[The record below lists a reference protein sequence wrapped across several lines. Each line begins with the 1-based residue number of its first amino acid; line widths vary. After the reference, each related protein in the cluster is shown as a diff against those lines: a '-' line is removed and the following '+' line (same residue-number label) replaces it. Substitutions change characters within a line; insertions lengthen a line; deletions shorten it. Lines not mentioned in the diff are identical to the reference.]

1 MKEISRRRF
10 LRTSA
15 LAGAAA
21 VLAGTA
27 SLRANA
33 ASPAPQP
40 AADENCLGQLGTA
53 IASLGNGSP
62 VLPTV
67 VGLSRG
73 YVMGYTYNGIH
84 TFKGIPYGT
93 HQRFRYAAPV
103 ESYGTAEQ
111 PTNALTNSSVSPQ
124 SNTQTNYSNFQN

>member
-27 SLRANA
+27 SLGANA

-67 VGLSRG
+67 VAADMSWATPTMVSTLSR
-73 YVMGYTYNGIH
+73 
-84 TFKGIPYGT
+84 
-93 HQRFRYAAPV
+93 
-103 ESYGTAEQ
+103 ESLTARTSASAMLRRWKATVLRSSP
-111 PTNALTNSSVSPQ
+111 PTP
-124 SNTQTNYSNFQN
+124 